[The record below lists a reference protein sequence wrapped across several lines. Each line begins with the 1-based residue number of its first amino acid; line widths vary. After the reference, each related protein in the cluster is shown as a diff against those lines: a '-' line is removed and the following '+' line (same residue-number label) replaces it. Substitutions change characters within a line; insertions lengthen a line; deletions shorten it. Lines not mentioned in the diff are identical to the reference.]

1 MSREEQRKRAKD
13 TLQLKG
19 DIEDELTQEEVEE
32 NIHKEQLKKE
42 SAERYA

>member
-1 MSREEQRKRAKD
+1 MQREQQRKKAED
-13 TLQLKG
+13 ALQLNG

-42 SAERYA
+42 